1 MWKVIENNFLVN
13 LKEAVKGMRMGQDNK
28 VSYMCSARL
37 HVVMVSTQLHVH
49 VEGVFKKIC
58 FYLTSLML
66 SCDEQ

>member
-1 MWKVIENNFLVN
+1 MWKVIENNFPVN
-13 LKEAVKGMRMGQDNK
+13 LKEAVKGMRMCQDNK

-37 HVVMVSTQLHVH
+37 HMVSTQLIVH